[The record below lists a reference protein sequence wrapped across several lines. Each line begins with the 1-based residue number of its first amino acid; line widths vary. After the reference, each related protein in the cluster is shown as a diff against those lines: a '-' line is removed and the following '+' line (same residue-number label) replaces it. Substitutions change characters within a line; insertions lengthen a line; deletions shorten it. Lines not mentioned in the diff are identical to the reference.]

1 MQGNYLAKQIDERSN
16 PVGQSVNPIGGRPLE
31 VDYALKVNLL
41 QIVPVNECLPCPIF
55 DIHLLD
61 VQ

>member
-16 PVGQSVNPIGGRPLE
+16 PVGQSVNPIKRVSRKAVE
-31 VDYALKVNLL
+31 ALKVNLL
-41 QIVPVNECLPCPIF
+41 RIFPVNDCLPCSIF